1 MRIQQL
7 DNVEEEYRSL
17 AIAVVESA
25 VKEEGLEYM
34 QTESG
39 RWWLDVMG
47 IDGEEFL
54 AYLNRIYRQAS

>member
-1 MRIQQL
+1 M

-25 VKEEGLEYM
+25 VKEEGLEYL
-34 QTESG
+34 QAESG

-54 AYLNRIYRQAS
+54 AYLNRVHRQAS